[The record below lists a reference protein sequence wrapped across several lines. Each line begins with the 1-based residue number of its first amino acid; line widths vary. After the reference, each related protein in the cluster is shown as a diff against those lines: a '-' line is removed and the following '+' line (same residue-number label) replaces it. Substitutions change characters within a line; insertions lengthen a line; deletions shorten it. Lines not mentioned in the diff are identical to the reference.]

1 MVRMSA
7 RPPASFERY
16 VQEAKVPDKEMVKE
30 LLPLLD
36 DEPLRLVVQNDLSE
50 SADYKA
56 VRDCLQS
63 HYGHEGT
70 EMEWQA
76 KFQTRVHQRLME
88 LVLTGL
94 HWSSCLVYLDDI
106 IIYSRSVKEH
116 LIRLAEVLERLKQAG
131 MKLN

>member
-7 RPPASFERY
+7 RPRAKFSEKGDWNLWVTRFERY

-50 SADYKA
+50 SADYNA

-63 HYGHEGT
+63 RYGHEV
-70 EMEWQA
+70 WNA
-76 KFQTRVHQRLME
+76 KLDKIISSSPQR
-88 LVLTGL
+88 
-94 HWSSCLVYLDDI
+94 S
-106 IIYSRSVKEH
+106 
-116 LIRLAEVLERLKQAG
+116 
-131 MKLN
+131 